1 MSRICLIY
9 LNKIIYLGN
18 FNEPGKIKPIM
29 NITERIRR
37 SIRNRAD
44 LVFRPADFLPFGS
57 EASVKR
63 ALKELTDL
71 GVLVRLGVGIYAKA
85 KPSVISGKPIP
96 VQPLEV
102 LGPQAL
108 SKLGVRLKESI
119 QTANYNSGRSTQVPT
134 GLVINIGKQRISRK
148 IGFNGKFLQYEH
160 A

>member
-1 MSRICLIY
+1 
-9 LNKIIYLGN
+9 
-18 FNEPGKIKPIM
+18 M
-29 NITERIRR
+29 NITDRIRR
-37 SIRNRAD
+37 SIRSRAD

-63 ALKELTDL
+63 ALKELMDI

-96 VQPLEV
+96 IQPLEI

-108 SKLGVRLKESI
+108 TKLGIRLKESF
-119 QTANYNSGRSTQVPT
+119 QTAEYNSGRSTQVPT
-134 GLVINIGKQRISRK
+134 GIVVNIGKQRVSRK
-148 IGFNGKFLQYEH
+148 IGFNGKFLKYEH

>member
-1 MSRICLIY
+1 LIY
-9 LNKIIYLGN
+9 SNKIIYLTY
-18 FNEPGKIKPIM
+18 FIELGKIKLIM

-96 VQPLEV
+96 MQPLEV

-108 SKLGVRLKESI
+108 SKLGVRLKESV

-134 GLVINIGKQRISRK
+134 GLVINVGKQRVSRK
-148 IGFNGKFLQYEH
+148 IGFNGKFLQYQH

>member
-1 MSRICLIY
+1 
-9 LNKIIYLGN
+9 
-18 FNEPGKIKPIM
+18 M

-37 SIRNRAD
+37 SIRNRSD
-44 LVFRPADFLPFGS
+44 LVFRPSDFLPFGS

-63 ALKELTDL
+63 ALKDLTNL
-71 GVLVRLGVGIYAKA
+71 GVLVRLGMGIYAKA

-96 VQPLEV
+96 IQPLEV

-108 SKLGVRLKESI
+108 NKLGVRLKESI
-119 QTANYNSGRSTQVPT
+119 QTANYNSGRSTQIPT
-134 GLVINIGKQRISRK
+134 GLVINIGKQRVSRK

>member
-9 LNKIIYLGN
+9 LNKIIYLGH
-18 FNEPGKIKPIM
+18 FNEPGKTKPIM

-96 VQPLEV
+96 IQPLEV

-108 SKLGVRLKESI
+108 SKLGVRLKESV
-119 QTANYNSGRSTQVPT
+119 QTADYNSGRSTQVPT
-134 GLVINIGKQRISRK
+134 GLVINIGKQRVSRK
-148 IGFNGKFLQYEH
+148 IGFNGKFLQYQN

>member
-1 MSRICLIY
+1 
-9 LNKIIYLGN
+9 
-18 FNEPGKIKPIM
+18 M
-29 NITERIRR
+29 NITARIRR
-37 SIRNRAD
+37 SIRGRAD
-44 LVFRPADFLPFGS
+44 LVFLPTEFLPFGS

-96 VQPLEV
+96 IQPLEV

-108 SKLGVRLKESI
+108 TKLGVRLKESL
-119 QTANYNSGRSTQVPT
+119 QTSEYNSGRTTQIPT
-134 GLVINIGKQRISRK
+134 GIVVNIGKQRISRK
-148 IGFNGKFLQYEH
+148 IGFNGKFLKYEH

>member
-1 MSRICLIY
+1 
-9 LNKIIYLGN
+9 
-18 FNEPGKIKPIM
+18 M
-29 NITERIRR
+29 NITDRIRR
-37 SIRNRAD
+37 SVRGRTD
-44 LVFRPADFLPFGS
+44 LVFRPADFLAFGS

-63 ALKELTDL
+63 ALKELTNI

-108 SKLGVRLKESI
+108 TKLGVRPSQSL
-119 QTANYNSGRSTQVPT
+119 QTAAYNSGRTAQVPT
-134 GLVINIGKQRISRK
+134 GVVVNIGKQRISRK
-148 IGFNGKFLQYEH
+148 IGFNGKFLQYER

>member
-1 MSRICLIY
+1 
-9 LNKIIYLGN
+9 
-18 FNEPGKIKPIM
+18 M
-29 NITERIRR
+29 NITDRIRR
-37 SIRNRAD
+37 SIRSRAE

-63 ALKELTDL
+63 ALKELMDI

-96 VQPLEV
+96 IQPLEV

-108 SKLGVRLKESI
+108 TKLGIRLKESF
-119 QTANYNSGRSTQVPT
+119 QTAEYNSGRSTQVPT
-134 GLVINIGKQRISRK
+134 GIVVNIGKQRVSRK
-148 IGFNGKFLQYEH
+148 IGFNGKFLKYEH